1 MNRRP
6 DATDKHVGKRVRM
19 RRLMLKMTQEEL
31 AGRLRLTYQQLQKYE
46 SGANRVSA
54 GRLLELSHVLRAPID
69 FFFEGLPGHKGTFA
83 AGNRQQSPGFVSD
96 FLASAQGLT
105 LAGVFIRVRTPAL
118 RRRVVRLVE
127 EFAAGSG
134 LNRT

>member
-46 SGANRVSA
+46 TGANETLSRRHVRIGLTRGSGA
-54 GRLLELSHVLRAPID
+54 GRPQ
-69 FFFEGLPGHKGTFA
+69 GLVHEEPD
-83 AGNRQQSPGFVSD
+83 NRQR
-96 FLASAQGLT
+96 AA
-105 LAGVFIRVRTPAL
+105 VFP
-118 RRRVVRLVE
+118 
-127 EFAAGSG
+127 
-134 LNRT
+134 